1 MSQMRG
7 TTILWSQFIVAVIGA
22 VIALQASTQYVAH
35 KLGHQPQLGEAAY
48 TIFDYPMYWPWQYW
62 QWLYHFDYYAKTIFF
77 QGSLVIYG
85 GMFCVFMVLVLMSV
99 NRARRNRNPDTY
111 GSARWA
117 KDTDL
122 KPAGLLA
129 NDGIVLAQTQDRHKQ
144 LLRHDGPEHCF
155 VFAPTRSGKGV
166 GIVIPTLLS
175 WRGSVI
181 VYDMKRE
188 NWDITAG
195 WRKQF
200 SHVLRFEPTA
210 SFSVRFN
217 PLMEVRIG
225 ENEVRDVQNIA
236 DILVDPDGSK
246 ERMDHWE
253 KTGHSLLVGVILHVL
268 YVEPDKTLRGVA
280 SFLSD
285 PERSFYQT
293 LNHMLD
299 CQHLGNKTHPVVAS
313 AARELLNKSENELSG
328 VLSTAMSFLGLYR
341 DPVIARNTAVSDFAI
356 ADLMQREHP
365 VSLYIVIPPSDADR
379 TKPLVRLMLNQIGRR
394 LTESM
399 DNPLQAVVNPPSR
412 SQRHKKPETSSTK
425 RHQLL
430 MLLDEFPTLGRLTFF
445 ETELAYMA
453 GYGIR
458 ALMIAQSLN
467 QVEKAYGPNNAILDN
482 SHIRVTYGTLDDRTA
497 KRISEMLGTA
507 TENRRQTNYAGHR
520 LAPWLGHVMVS
531 EQDSP
536 RPLLTP
542 GEVLQFPQNEALV
555 MAGGHPPYR
564 GLKVRYFSDRR
575 FTDRVG
581 LACPNEA
588 KQQQAEF
595 SGLKPPIHWLKR
607 MNASQQPAQ
616 ASVPKAKPLASKRPA
631 RQAQKN
637 AATAAP
643 HKTNSASPEKPKSSA
658 PTHTIQPTT
667 TSTASG
673 GVRLDGEVQ
682 EHPQQG
688 RELEQL
694 IASLAEQKRL
704 SDTQHRGREAA
715 EQDKERDEMMEQLE
729 RIRRNRQQANQRTIE
744 QARQPGGG
752 GLPL

>member
-22 VIALQASTQYVAH
+22 VIALQCATQFVAH
-35 KLGHQPQLGEAAY
+35 KLGHQPELGEAAY
-48 TIFDYPMYWPWQYW
+48 TILGYPMYWPWQYW
-62 QWLYHFDYYAKTIFF
+62 QWLYHFDYYAKTVFF

-85 GMFCVFMVLVLMSV
+85 GMFGVFMVMVFMSV

-117 KDTDL
+117 KVADL

-129 NDGIVLAQTQDRHKQ
+129 NDGIVLAQTQDRHQQ

-195 WRKQF
+195 WRQQF

-217 PLMEVRIG
+217 PLLEVRIG

-246 ERMDHWE
+246 DRMDHWE

-268 YVEPDKTLRGVA
+268 YAEKDKTLSGVA

-285 PERSFYQT
+285 PDRSFYQT
-293 LNHMLD
+293 LNHMLA
-299 CQHLGNKTHPVVAS
+299 CHHVGRKTHPVVAS

-399 DNPLQAVVNPPSR
+399 DNVVQGAG
-412 SQRHKKPETSSTK
+412 SQRNKSPTSSAQNAEQPTGNQ
-425 RHQLL
+425 HQLL

-542 GEVLQFPQNEALV
+542 GEVLQFPQHEALV
-555 MAGGHPPYR
+555 LAGGYPPYR
-564 GLKVRYFSDRR
+564 GLKVRYFNDAR
-575 FTDRVG
+575 FKKRVG
-581 LACPNEA
+581 LPCPNEPQ
-588 KQQQAEF
+588 KQQAEF
-595 SGLKPPIHWLKR
+595 AGLRPPIHWLKR
-607 MNASQQPAQ
+607 SRVGRSTQNPAASTVIKTPTPHPSSQ
-616 ASVPKAKPLASKRPA
+616 SGN
-631 RQAQKN
+631 N
-637 AATAAP
+637 AAQVISTTAPVTTQSTNKAP
-643 HKTNSASPEKPKSSA
+643 INSDAS
-658 PTHTIQPTT
+658 
-667 TSTASG
+667 SG
-673 GVRLDGEVQ
+673 GVRLEGEVQ
-682 EHPQQG
+682 QHPEQG
-688 RELEQL
+688 KELEQL
-694 IASLAEQKRL
+694 LAGLAEQKRGNKR
-704 SDTQHRGREAA
+704 SDPAQTNDQ
-715 EQDKERDEMMEQLE
+715 QVKEKDELMEQLE
-729 RIRRNRQQANQRTIE
+729 RIRRNRQQVVQRTIE

>member
-22 VIALQASTQYVAH
+22 VIALQAATQFVAH
-35 KLGHQPQLGEAAY
+35 KLGHQPPLGEAAY
-48 TIFDYPMYWPWQYW
+48 TVFGYPMYWPWQYW
-62 QWLYHFDYYAKTIFF
+62 QWLYHFDYYAKTVFF

-85 GMFCVFMVLVLMSV
+85 GMFCVFMVLVFMSV

-117 KDTDL
+117 KSADL

-129 NDGIVLAQTQDRHKQ
+129 HDGIVLAQTQDRHKQ

-195 WRKQF
+195 WRQQF

-268 YVEPDKTLRGVA
+268 YAEPDKTLRGVA
-280 SFLSD
+280 GFLSD
-285 PERSFYQT
+285 PERTFYQT
-293 LNHMLD
+293 LNHMLA
-299 CQHLGNKTHPVVAS
+299 CKHLGDKTHPVVAS

-356 ADLMQREHP
+356 ADLMRREHP

-399 DNPLQAVVNPPSR
+399 DNPLHAVL
-412 SQRHKKPETSSTK
+412 KPNSKQDKNSERPISK
-425 RHQLL
+425 HHQLL

-542 GEVLQFPQNEALV
+542 GEVLQFPQDEALV
-555 MAGGHPPYR
+555 LAGGHPPYR

-595 SGLKPPIHWLKR
+595 SGLKPPVHWLKR
-607 MNASQQPAQ
+607 
-616 ASVPKAKPLASKRPA
+616 V
-631 RQAQKN
+631 
-637 AATAAP
+637 
-643 HKTNSASPEKPKSSA
+643 SASPQSVPTPTQKPRRHPTPAAPRKVSGTPSNRPVPASA
-658 PTHTIQPTT
+658 QTPARATQAA
-667 TSTASG
+667 STPVSTGSG

-682 EHPQQG
+682 QHPQQG

-694 IASLAEQKRL
+694 LTSLAEQKRMNTPQQR
-704 SDTQHRGREAA
+704 DREAA
-715 EQDKERDEMMEQLE
+715 DQDKEKDELMEQLE
-729 RIRRNRQQANQRTIE
+729 RIRRNRQQAQQRTIE